1 MNKTRRK
8 LRIVKIIRSVIGL
21 TAVFLIGQPDHA
33 QAQRTLMYASRQ
45 CNEHALELH
54 VDPRRFQKIVEPE
67 FSLAL
72 VDGKARVVLV
82 AHDCSQLWINGE
94 DLGPAQEVRLWVSI
108 RGLEDIRPVV
118 GAEQTL
124 PTRTWFSLFEGSS
137 NPRVREVKMA
147 AVIDEAAVDSVSL
160 DPPGTQ
166 PSGRVYLNGNLALSW
181 RVPSTAAPSARL
193 VGLNHDVYRRDSSG
207 KVALNRIQALMHVSA
222 AMSPGSLEVVGHGGL
237 VPLISPGTYPVS
249 VRMFFPMWSRATL
262 GLPPEQH

>member
-1 MNKTRRK
+1 MRTAKM
-8 LRIVKIIRSVIGL
+8 IRLVVTGL
-21 TAVFLIGQPDHA
+21 TALVLLGHLDHA
-33 QAQRTLMYASRQ
+33 QARRILMYASRQ

-54 VDPRRFQKIVEPE
+54 LDPRPFQKIVEPG

-72 VDGKARVVLV
+72 VDGKARVVIV

-181 RVPSTAAPSARL
+181 RVPSPAAPSARL
-193 VGLNHDVYRRDSSG
+193 VGLNHDVYRRDSTG

-222 AMSPGSLEVVGHGGL
+222 ATSPGTLEVVGHEGL
-237 VPLISPGTYPVS
+237 VLLISPGTYPVS

-262 GLPPEQH
+262 GLPPESIR

>member
-1 MNKTRRK
+1 MTTVTG
-8 LRIVKIIRSVIGL
+8 LVMGL
-21 TAVFLIGQPDHA
+21 TVIALVGQPNDV

-54 VDPRRFQKIVEPE
+54 LDPRSFQKIVEPG

-72 VDGKARVVLV
+72 VDGKARVVIV

-108 RGLEDIRPVV
+108 RGPKDVRPVV

-137 NPRVREVKMA
+137 NPRVREVKLA
-147 AVIDEAAVDSVSL
+147 AIIDEASIDSVSL
-160 DPPGTQ
+160 DPPDSHSG
-166 PSGRVYLNGNLALSW
+166 GRVYLSGNLALSW
-181 RVPSTAAPSARL
+181 RVPAPVAPSSRL
-193 VGLNHDVYRRDSSG
+193 VGLNHDVYRRDSKG
-207 KVALNRIQALMHVSA
+207 NVVLNRIQALMRLSA
-222 AMSPGSLEVVGHGGL
+222 ATSPGTLEIVNQKGL
-237 VPLISPGTYPVS
+237 VPMISPGTYPVS

-262 GLPPEQH
+262 GLPRETH